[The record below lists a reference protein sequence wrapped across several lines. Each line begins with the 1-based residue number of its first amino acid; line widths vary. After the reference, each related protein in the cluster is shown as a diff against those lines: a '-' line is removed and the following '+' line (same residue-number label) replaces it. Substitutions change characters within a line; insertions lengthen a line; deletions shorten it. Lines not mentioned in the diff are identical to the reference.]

1 MMNHPITY
9 LPIVL
14 VDYIWVILAY
24 VTVAFWLAV
33 LIDGYILPRYDQ
45 AETDRT
51 SSLVLFIQ
59 VIIQVALQGFIAMG
73 LSYVLRLIPSL
84 VHGLFGYNSNGPQG
98 QIVRNPAII
107 SVLLFALSISLQG
120 RLKTLFGRSNRN
132 ARKQ

>member
-1 MMNHPITY
+1 MSQSHQNAPAYMMNHPITY

-51 SSLVLFIQ
+51 SSLVLFI
-59 VIIQVALQGFIAMG
+59 
-73 LSYVLRLIPSL
+73 
-84 VHGLFGYNSNGPQG
+84 
-98 QIVRNPAII
+98 
-107 SVLLFALSISLQG
+107 
-120 RLKTLFGRSNRN
+120 
-132 ARKQ
+132 